1 MNDMSRMEQPMNE
14 EDEINLLDLFLVLL
28 KRKWLII
35 SIVLLAIAIS
45 VTISLLLPLKYTAT
59 ARILPPKEPST
70 GISGLLSGAGSA
82 FGGLAGSLLGG
93 QSSADLYVGILESRS
108 VADRLVTDFKLQ
120 KVYDKEYLEDT
131 YKELAN
137 NTNID
142 VSRKTQ
148 VISVAVEDR
157 DPKRAAAMANT
168 YLDALDHINR
178 TVNISEGHRKRVF
191 LEKRLKKVKVDLID
205 AESALEIFEKKYGL
219 VSIDDQAK
227 AAIEG
232 AAKIK
237 GEIIAAQTELEVLK
251 KFGTERQNEAV
262 MLKAKIA
269 ELKDQLGRIERGNPS
284 TNKNDSDEFFIPF
297 NQIPE
302 LGMRLA
308 RLMREAKIQ
317 EEVFQL
323 ITTQYEMAKIEEA
336 KDMDTIQVLD
346 RAVPPDKKSSP
357 KRALIVILSTIV
369 AFFLAIFLS
378 FFLEYLARVKS
389 EDPER
394 YQQMSQ
400 AMKLRKNK

>member
-1 MNDMSRMEQPMNE
+1 MDDVSRLEQTPYE

-28 KRKWLII
+28 RRKWLIFW
-35 SIVLLAIAIS
+35 IVLLAIASS

-59 ARILPPKEPST
+59 SRILPPQETSP
-70 GISGLLSGAGSA
+70 GLSGLLSQSGGAFS
-82 FGGLAGSLLGG
+82 GLAGSLLGG
-93 QSSADLYVGILESRS
+93 TSSADLYVGILESRS
-108 VADRLVTDFKLQ
+108 VADSLIREFNLKE
-120 KVYDKEYLEDT
+120 VYEQDYLEDT
-131 YKELAN
+131 YKKLSD

-148 VISVAVEDR
+148 VISVSVEDR
-157 DPKRAAAMANT
+157 DPKRAADMANA
-168 YLDALDHINR
+168 YLEALDHINR
-178 TVNISEGHRKRVF
+178 TVNVSEGHRKRVF
-191 LEKRLKKVKVDLID
+191 LEKRLKKVKDDLMK
-205 AESALEIFEKKYGL
+205 AESALETFQQKYGL
-219 VSIDDQAK
+219 VSISDQAK

-237 GEIIAAQTELEVLK
+237 GDIIAAQTELEVLK
-251 KFGTERQNEAV
+251 KFGTEKQNEAV

-269 ELKDQLGRIERGNPS
+269 GLKEQLARIEKGNPP

-302 LGMRLA
+302 LGMKLA

-317 EEVFQL
+317 EEVFKL

-369 AFFLAIFLS
+369 AFFLAVFLA
-378 FFLEYLARVKS
+378 FFLEYMDRVKT

-394 YQQMSQ
+394 YQQVSQ
-400 AMKLRKNK
+400 AMRLRKR

>member
-1 MNDMSRMEQPMNE
+1 MNEMNPMEQLPYE

-28 KRKWLII
+28 RRKWLIL
-35 SIVLLAIAIS
+35 SIVFLAIAAS
-45 VTISLLLPLKYTAT
+45 VIISLLLPLKYTAT
-59 ARILPPKEPST
+59 ARILPPKETSP
-70 GISGLLSGAGSA
+70 GLSGLLSQSGGA

-93 QSSADLYVGILESRS
+93 SSSADLYVGILESRS
-108 VADRLVTDFKLQ
+108 VADRLVQ
-120 KVYDKEYLEDT
+120 KFDLKDVYEKEYLEDT

-137 NTNID
+137 NTSID

-148 VISVAVEDR
+148 VISVSVEDQ
-157 DPKRAAAMANT
+157 DPKRAADMANT

-191 LEKRLKKVKVDLID
+191 LEKRLKKVKNDLMM
-205 AESALEIFEKKYGL
+205 AESALEVFQQKYGL
-219 VSIDDQAK
+219 VSISDQAK

-232 AAKIK
+232 AAQIK
-237 GEIIAAQTELEVLK
+237 GDIIAAQTELEVLK
-251 KFGTERQNEAV
+251 KFGTEKQNEAV

-269 ELKDQLGRIERGNPS
+269 GLKEQLERIEKGSPS
-284 TNKNDSDEFFIPF
+284 SDKNGSDEFFIPF
-297 NQIPE
+297 NQIPD
-302 LGMRLA
+302 LGMKLA

-317 EEVFQL
+317 EEVFKL

-357 KRALIVILSTIV
+357 KRALIVILSTVV
-369 AFFLAIFLS
+369 AFFLAVFLA
-378 FFLEYLARVKS
+378 FFMEYLHRVKT

-394 YQQMSQ
+394 YHEISQ
-400 AMKLRKNK
+400 AMKLRKK